1 MKNIW
6 DRKVFFSQFELFLL
20 ELISW
25 TKTRFPPTIYIGTN
39 LRALDPSLISRGISS
54 FSVFPSMPNV
64 PWPSRSSAARYTVLK
79 NKTKLAG
86 LAVLQ
91 WCPVIQTVDNNVSDC
106 FFHCYFLLFFF
117 FLAFSVVNV
126 SHSTTTQIKHQPS
139 GVGSTYSPPA
149 AMHRRYPKWPPGASK
164 WLTVWNHDFRA
175 LPSTFAK

>member
-1 MKNIW
+1 MNEKYL
-6 DRKVFFSQFELFLL
+6 RQKSFFLANLSSFCSSLFPEPKQGFLQQFIL
-20 ELISW
+20 
-25 TKTRFPPTIYIGTN
+25 GTN

-54 FSVFPSMPNV
+54 FSVFPPMPNV

-117 FLAFSVVNV
+117 FLAFSV